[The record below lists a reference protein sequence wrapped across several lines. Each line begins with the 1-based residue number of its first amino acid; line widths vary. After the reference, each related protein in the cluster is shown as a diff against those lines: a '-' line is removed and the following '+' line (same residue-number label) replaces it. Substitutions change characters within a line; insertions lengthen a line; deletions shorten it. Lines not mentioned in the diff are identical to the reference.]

1 MPKATPRSK
10 LPTPTELAALR
21 DDPVAFTRA
30 ILKRL
35 DGQPAIPHPSQELL
49 LRGVRRVTV
58 AACGRQFGKSE
69 GLGYFVTWYATTK
82 ANKRIYIIA
91 PTLDQARIIFN
102 EVARHFRTTLKSLVK
117 GKVVDYPF
125 PKIVLK
131 NGTEIHARGANS
143 PQYIR
148 GKNAHLIIC
157 DEGAFFKD
165 KTLTDVIQ
173 PMQTVTGKDPDASLI
188 LISTPFGEGA
198 FKAFFEQAQSE
209 TEDKTDGT
217 TEAGDHFAYGIGQE
231 QSWFQF
237 PSSANPHAD
246 QKFLERTKRRYG
258 EDSLLWRT
266 EYLAEFA
273 DDEMAV
279 FPWAQIKWAYENY
292 PGYSEEG
299 QTEFPLLPLPT
310 HKYVQGA
317 DLANRGDFFVSALL
331 DTTDPTRYVFC
342 EMTRYNRRGYTAIK
356 QDIKAA
362 YLRRNEA
369 PTLVDATTLGE
380 SVVEELVALGVP
392 AEGYK
397 FTGSTAKYEVVQEL
411 ARLFAEHRLVIPYD
425 ATILSELR
433 YFQYDITPAGVV
445 RMEAKRGHD
454 DIVMALALAA
464 HLALLPR
471 EIGFFQGVEELDKL
485 SRKLPEPDLDFD
497 QPAYSLAYTSLEAL
511 RRPRQAP
518 AKVPAT
524 SPQGYYDPFQHLDED
539 DWGFPGGS
547 QHVHPSDEELEEPGQ
562 NLSRPLAG

>member
-1 MPKATPRSK
+1 MPRPK

-35 DGQPAIPHPSQELL
+35 DGQPAVLHPAQETLL
-49 LRGVRRVTV
+49 TGIRRVTV

-69 GLGYFVTWYATTK
+69 GLGYYITWYATTK
-82 ANKRIYIIA
+82 ANKIIYIIA

-102 EVARHFRTTLKSLVK
+102 EVARHFRSSLKSAVQ
-117 GKVVDYPF
+117 GKVVEYPF
-125 PKIVLK
+125 PKIILK
-131 NGTEIHARGANS
+131 NGTQIHARGANS

-157 DEGAFFKD
+157 DEAAFFKD

-173 PMQTVTGKDPDASLI
+173 PMQTVTGKDADAALV
-188 LISTPFGEGA
+188 LISTPFGDGA
-198 FKAFFEQAQSE
+198 FKQFFEAAQHE
-209 TEDKTDGT
+209 TQDAGQPTTRGT
-217 TEAGDHFAYGIGQE
+217 TPAQDAFAYALCAE

-273 DDEMAV
+273 DDELAV
-279 FPWAQIKWAYENY
+279 IPWAQIKWAYENY
-292 PGYSEEG
+292 PGYDEA
-299 QTEFPLLPLPT
+299 TLPDFPLPVLPS

-317 DLANRGDFFVSALL
+317 DLANRSDYFVSAIL
-331 DTTDPTRYVFC
+331 DTSDPARLIFC
-342 EMTRYNRRGYTAIK
+342 EMTRYNRRGYAAIK
-356 QDIKAA
+356 QDIKDAHH
-362 YLRRNEA
+362 RRNEA

-392 AEGYK
+392 AEGYR

-411 ARLFAEHRLVIPYD
+411 CRLFAEHRLVIPYD
-425 ATILSELR
+425 PAILSELR

-464 HLALLPR
+464 HLALLPK
-471 EIGFFQGVEELDKL
+471 EVGFFQAVEALDWVHAK
-485 SRKLPEPDLDFD
+485 KHEPPDTSHL
-497 QPAYSLAYTSLEAL
+497 PAYGVVTTSLEGL
-511 RRPRQAP
+511 RRLGKGST
-518 AKVPAT
+518 KVLDR
-524 SPQGYYDPFQHLDED
+524 SPQGYYDPFQHIDED
-539 DWGFPGGS
+539 DWYAHTVDEGSTKPGEDL
-547 QHVHPSDEELEEPGQ
+547 P
-562 NLSRPLAG
+562 